1 MDPLKEPFKGTLRES
16 LRGARL
22 VLVAEQRG
30 EQDAVSRPPEADEGP
45 WPETLN
51 PENLNPENLNPKT

>member
-1 MDPLKEPFKGTLRES
+1 MDPFKGTEE
-16 LRGARL
+16 ARL

-51 PENLNPENLNPKT
+51 PESLNPKA